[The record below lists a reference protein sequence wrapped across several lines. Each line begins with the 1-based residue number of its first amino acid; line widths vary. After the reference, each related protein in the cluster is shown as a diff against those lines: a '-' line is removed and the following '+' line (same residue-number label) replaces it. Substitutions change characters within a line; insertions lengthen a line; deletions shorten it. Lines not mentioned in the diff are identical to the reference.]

1 MRAWHSDALEK
12 TIFPQFET
20 DSRVAWCVCNQGR
33 RETASSAQKNEPR
46 QRAEL
51 PKGKSLMRRGV
62 PQQAMGERKPSPTSP
77 SASAATA
84 AVSLGH
90 LQRTHLSESLW
101 VAFLVE
107 PATSRVIEALAKFT
121 AVAVEIA
128 KLCVSHVGRMRLYT
142 NGIGG
147 GEGACRRSWRPCEL
161 LPEIICA
168 TLWEGSGMAAR
179 SLPEKGVIISVLTF
193 PPSPIHQS

>member
-1 MRAWHSDALEK
+1 MPWHKNSID
-12 TIFPQFET
+12 
-20 DSRVAWCVCNQGR
+20 
-33 RETASSAQKNEPR
+33 SSATVLGAKRTSANEAIVEQKWCGPTRVDNLHAC
-46 QRAEL
+46 QH
-51 PKGKSLMRRGV
+51 G
-62 PQQAMGERKPSPTSP
+62 PTSP